1 MGSAP
6 RPPRPFW
13 AWPLRI
19 GAQLVPAI
27 WIWKFWG
34 CMQMDVDCAEPTRQN
49 QMIAQAI
56 LFVLVAASVEFILII
71 NRALDKEKAATES

>member
-1 MGSAP
+1 
-6 RPPRPFW
+6 
-13 AWPLRI
+13 
-19 GAQLVPAI
+19 
-27 WIWKFWG
+27 
-34 CMQMDVDCAEPTRQN
+34 MDVDCAEPTREN